1 MYFIHIYNIELK
13 KEKENRWKEKST
25 CFNTLKVKMTM
36 EPQDGGHSNHHD
48 YHPKHCLSGR
58 PHQLNTFF
66 NCPKTTPRV
75 RFPDFN
81 KIMFQDNTWIIIY
94 YDSSIKLLIPFL

>member
-36 EPQDGGHSNHHD
+36 EPQDGGHSNHII
-48 YHPKHCLSGR
+48 
-58 PHQLNTFF
+58 LNTASVVG
-66 NCPKTTPRV
+66 NI
-75 RFPDFN
+75 N
-81 KIMFQDNTWIIIY
+81 
-94 YDSSIKLLIPFL
+94 